1 MMEKRGILTVVA
13 IGALLLGSCV
23 KRPDKVLSDDDMA
36 PIIADM
42 EIAEAYAQANPGTIN
57 DQEKREQLIEGVLRK
72 HGVSREV
79 FDSTMSWYARN
90 SDEYYDLYERVDKQI
105 ARRRKDFTG
114 VSTSEDAVGEIWPYS
129 RRALIAAESGERA
142 LSFSIPAEQL
152 DKGSRL
158 VWKLRLRSM
167 PSNAFVTFGVSYS
180 DGTASFIS
188 RPAQSARKIELSL
201 QTDTAR
207 SVSSI
212 FGNLSLPSVTDLPLW
227 IDSISLRPLPFDSL
241 EYYNINSQ
249 RRYFKPSRF
258 KPKKEAENPDSV
270 SPQVR
275 SVVDMSVTRG
285 NDAEQEIGGQN
296 KSGHASKIKQG
307 MKRMATP
314 KSMK

>member
-1 MMEKRGILTVVA
+1 MRGICLTVVA
-13 IGALLLGSCV
+13 VALLLGSCV
-23 KRPDKVLSDDDMA
+23 KRPDKVLSDEDMA

-42 EIAEAYAQANPGTIN
+42 ELAEAYAQANPGVIS
-57 DQEKREQLIEGVLRK
+57 DQEKREQLIDGVLKK

-90 SDEYYDLYERVDKQI
+90 SDEYYELYERVDKQL
-105 ARRRKDFTG
+105 AKRRKNFTG
-114 VSTSEDAVGEIWPYS
+114 VSTSDDSAGEIWPYS
-129 RRALIAAESGERA
+129 RHALIAAESGERA

-167 PSNAFVTFGVSYS
+167 PSNGFVTFGVNYS

-188 RPAQSARKIELSL
+188 RQASSTRKLEFTL

-212 FGNLSLPSVTDLPLW
+212 FGNFSLASDADLPLW

-258 KPKKEAENPDSV
+258 KPKKAAENPDSI

-275 SVVDMSVTRG
+275 SVVDLSNTSDNPPV
-285 NDAEQEIGGQN
+285 QEVGRPHRKNGQSI
-296 KSGHASKIKQG
+296 KLKQG
-307 MKRMATP
+307 MKRMADSP